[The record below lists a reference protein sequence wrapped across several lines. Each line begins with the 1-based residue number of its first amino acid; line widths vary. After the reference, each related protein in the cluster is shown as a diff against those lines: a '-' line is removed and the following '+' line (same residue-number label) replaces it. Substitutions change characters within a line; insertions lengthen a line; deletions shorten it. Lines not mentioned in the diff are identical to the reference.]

1 MSKPTSNP
9 GGRSSQP
16 SSRPRSGSPA
26 AGGVTI
32 DPIRIIRQHVFGLLI
47 SFLIGVGLGTG
58 AYFSLLVY
66 SPQYSSEIIFEI
78 RPGLSD
84 ATEIGTR
91 DSIDTKAVDRIAKTQ
106 TKFIVER
113 DVLETAILDPNVR
126 GTQWLTMNFID
137 PISNQPMVE
146 NAVDDLQTTLS
157 TPIYKDTNLFSLK
170 WSAAKPADVPKVL
183 DAIARTYGSKLK
195 RLDERQFSD
204 NESLFE
210 DQLRRTRHAL
220 QDLRDEI
227 QGFIVSKGIT
237 TLDDPRFS
245 QTASEVNN
253 LTQSM
258 TAARN
263 DLTSAESQ
271 YMQTAAKLE
280 GTVEPTSD
288 DVVEAENDPSVQS
301 QIRVLETYRAEERSL
316 RERFHATSNQILQ
329 IEASIRGTQQQIEA
343 KTDELLKRNL
353 NARLRQWSS
362 EINRLK
368 SLVERIETDL
378 EEKDARMRAL
388 ASDASL
394 FESYVSQRDL
404 LERQRDEHLQLMNSV
419 NLMKLRADASRVRQV
434 TTAEMPRF
442 VSFPKPEI
450 VVPLAVVLCMGCY
463 LAYIFL
469 RALTDQRIHTP
480 SDLLVVP
487 GTRLLGVIPDT
498 EDDPTMPDAP
508 ELIQKHH
515 PDSVMAESCRQ
526 AWNAIRRS
534 MSRQGHGS
542 LMLASGMPGS
552 GTTTVLSN
560 LALSAAAGG
569 LKVVVVDANFRK
581 PNVNSIFDLEDDGKL
596 GLGDLLG
603 GSTEFDQA
611 ITSSNGIDV
620 IGPGT
625 PASRVYERFNDAS
638 FSSVM
643 AELRSRYD
651 CILIDTAPAVAAG
664 DAMILANRVDSVCLV
679 VQAGQE
685 QRGLIARLVG
695 QFGDT
700 QADMLGVI
708 LNRPRQTAGG
718 YFKKNY
724 RLMAKYTE
732 IED

>member
-1 MSKPTSNP
+1 
-9 GGRSSQP
+9 
-16 SSRPRSGSPA
+16 
-26 AGGVTI
+26 VTI
-32 DPIRIIRQHVFGLLI
+32 DPVRIIRQHVLGLIL
-47 SFLIGVGLGTG
+47 SFIVGAGLGSG
-58 AYFSLLVY
+58 AYFVLLVY
-66 SPQYSSEIIFEI
+66 SPQFSSEILFEI
-78 RPGLSD
+78 RPGLTD

-91 DSIDTKAVDRIAKTQ
+91 ESIDTKSVDRIAKTQ

-113 DVLETAILDPNVR
+113 DVLETAILDPSVR
-126 GTQWLTMNFID
+126 STKWLTLNFID
-137 PISNQPMVE
+137 PVSNQPMVE
-146 NAVDDLQTTLS
+146 TAVDELEESLK

-170 WSAAKPADVPKVL
+170 WSAANPEDVPKL
-183 DAIARTYGSKLK
+183 LNAIARTYGSKLK
-195 RLDERQFSD
+195 RMDERQFSA

-245 QTASEVNN
+245 QTASEVDN
-253 LTQSM
+253 LTQSLTM
-258 TAARN
+258 ARN

-280 GTVEPTSD
+280 GSVEPTSD
-288 DVVEAENDPSVQS
+288 DVVEAENDSSVQS
-301 QIRVLETYRAEERSL
+301 QIQLLETYRAEERSL
-316 RERFHATSNQILQ
+316 RERFHSTSNQIRQ

-343 KTDELLKRNL
+343 KTDELLNRNL

-362 EINRLK
+362 EMSRLK
-368 SLVERIETDL
+368 SLVDRIETDL
-378 EEKDARMRAL
+378 EEKDTRMRAL
-388 ASDASL
+388 ASDASV

-434 TTAEMPRF
+434 STAELPRF

-450 VVPLAVVLCMGCY
+450 VIPLGVVLCMGFY

-469 RALTDQRIHTP
+469 RALTDQRIHTA

-498 EDDPTMPDAP
+498 DEDPTMPDAP
-508 ELIQKHH
+508 ELIQRNH
-515 PDSVMAESCRQ
+515 PDSVLAESCRQ
-526 AWNAIRRS
+526 TWNAIRRS
-534 MSRQGHGS
+534 MSRQGHTS

-552 GTTTVLSN
+552 GTTTIISN
-560 LALSAAAGG
+560 LAVSAAAGG
-569 LKVVVVDANFRK
+569 LRVVLVDANFRK
-581 PNVNSIFDLEDDGKL
+581 PHVSSIFEIEDQGQL
-596 GLGDLLG
+596 GFGDLLG
-603 GSTEFDQA
+603 GSTDFDQA
-611 ITSSNGIDV
+611 INSSNGVDL

-625 PASRVYERFNDAS
+625 PSSRVYERFNDAS

-643 AELRSRYD
+643 AELRNRYD

-679 VQAGQE
+679 VQAGHE

-700 QADMLGVI
+700 QADLLGVI

-732 IED
+732 IEE

>member
-1 MSKPTSNP
+1 M
-9 GGRSSQP
+9 
-16 SSRPRSGSPA
+16 
-26 AGGVTI
+26 
-32 DPIRIIRQHVFGLLI
+32 
-47 SFLIGVGLGTG
+47 SFLIGTCLGVG
-58 AYFSLLVY
+58 AYFTLLVY
-66 SPQYSSEIIFEI
+66 SPQYTSEIIFEI

-84 ATEIGTR
+84 ATEIGTQEK
-91 DSIDTKAVDRIAKTQ
+91 IDAKAVDRVAKTQ
-106 TKFIVER
+106 AKFIVGR
-113 DVLETAILDPNVR
+113 DVLETAILDPTVR
-126 GTQWLTMNFID
+126 STQWLTSSYID
-137 PISNQPMVE
+137 PVSNQPMVDT
-146 NAVDDLQTTLS
+146 AVDDLQETLS

-170 WSAAKPADVPKVL
+170 WSAATPTDVPKVL
-183 DAIARTYGSKLK
+183 DAIAKTYGAKLK
-195 RLDERQFSD
+195 RLDDRQFSD

-245 QTASEVNN
+245 QTATEVDN
-253 LTQSM
+253 LTQSL
-258 TAARN
+258 TQARN

-280 GTVEPTSD
+280 GTIEPTSD
-288 DVVEAENDPSVQS
+288 DVVEAENDPTVQS
-301 QIRVLETYRAEERSL
+301 QIRLLEAYRAEERSL
-316 RERFHATSNQILQ
+316 RERFHSTSNQILQ

-353 NARLRQWSS
+353 NARLRQWSA
-362 EINRLK
+362 EVNRLK
-368 SLVERIETDL
+368 SLVDRIETDL
-378 EEKDARMRAL
+378 EERDARMRSL

-434 TTAEMPRF
+434 NTAERPRF
-442 VSFPKPEI
+442 VSFPKPQI
-450 VVPLAVVLCMGCY
+450 VIPLCVVLCMGFY
-463 LAYIFL
+463 LAYIFI
-469 RALTDQRIHTP
+469 RAITDQRIHTP

-498 EDDPTMPDAP
+498 DDDPTMPDAP
-508 ELIQKHH
+508 ELIQQHQ
-515 PDSVMAESCRQ
+515 PDSVLAESCRQ

-581 PNVNSIFDLEDDGKL
+581 PNVSSVFDLDIDGKL

-603 GSTEFDQA
+603 GSVEFDQA
-611 ITSSNGIDV
+611 ITSSYGVDV

-625 PASRVYERFNDAS
+625 PASRVYERFNDAT

-732 IED
+732 IEE

>member
-1 MSKPTSNP
+1 M
-9 GGRSSQP
+9 
-16 SSRPRSGSPA
+16 
-26 AGGVTI
+26 
-32 DPIRIIRQHVFGLLI
+32 
-47 SFLIGVGLGTG
+47 GVGIGTG
-58 AYFSLLVY
+58 AYILLLLY
-66 SPQYSSEIIFEI
+66 APQYSSEILFEI
-78 RPGLSD
+78 RPGLKD

-91 DSIDTKAVDRIAKTQ
+91 DSIDTKAVDRVARTQ

-113 DVLETAILDPNVR
+113 DVLETAVLDPTVR
-126 GTQWLTMNFID
+126 GTVWLTKNFTD
-137 PISNQPMVE
+137 PISGQPMVE
-146 NAVDDLQTTLS
+146 LAVDDLEETLR
-157 TPIYKDTNLFSLK
+157 TPIYRDTNLFSLK
-170 WSAAKPADVPKVL
+170 WASPIASDVPKVL
-183 DAIARTYGSKLK
+183 DAIAKTYGDKLK
-195 RLDERQFSD
+195 RLDDRQFSN

-245 QTASEVNN
+245 QTATEVDN
-253 LTQSM
+253 LTNSL
-258 TAARN
+258 TLARN

-280 GTVEPTSD
+280 GTVEPTSE
-288 DVVEAENDPSVQS
+288 DVVEAENDPAVQS
-301 QIRVLETYRAEERSL
+301 QIQLLETYRAEERSL
-316 RERFHATSNQILQ
+316 RERFHATSNQIQQ

-343 KTDELLKRNL
+343 KTNELLRRNL
-353 NARLRQWSS
+353 NARLRSWSS
-362 EINRLK
+362 EVSRLK
-368 SLVERIETDL
+368 SLVDRIESDL
-378 EEKDARMRAL
+378 EEKDERMRSL

-434 TTAEMPRF
+434 SPAELPRF

-450 VVPLAVVLCMGCY
+450 VIPLGVVLSMGFY
-463 LAYIFL
+463 LAFIFL
-469 RALTDQRIHTP
+469 RAITDQRIHTP

-487 GTRLLGVIPDT
+487 GTRLIGVIPDT
-498 EDDPTMPDAP
+498 DDDPTMPDSP

-515 PDSVMAESCRQ
+515 PDSVLAESCRQ

-534 MSRQGHGS
+534 MGRQGHAS
-542 LMLASGMPGS
+542 LMLASGMPES
-552 GTTTVLSN
+552 GTTTILSN

-581 PNVNSIFDLEDDGKL
+581 PRLFSVFEIDDHSQEL
-596 GLGDLLG
+596 GFGDLLG
-603 GSTEFDQA
+603 GSQDYDKA
-611 ITSSNGIDV
+611 IFSSNGVDL

-625 PASRVYERFNDAS
+625 PGSRVYERFNDAS
-638 FSSVM
+638 FSSVI

-651 CILIDTAPAVAAG
+651 CVLIDTAPAVAAG
-664 DAMILANRVDSVCLV
+664 DAMILANRVDAVCLV
-679 VQAGQE
+679 AQAGQE

>member
-1 MSKPTSNP
+1 
-9 GGRSSQP
+9 
-16 SSRPRSGSPA
+16 
-26 AGGVTI
+26 VTI
-32 DPIRIIRQHVFGLLI
+32 DPVRIVRQHVLGLI
-47 SFLIGVGLGTG
+47 VSFIIGVGLGTG
-58 AYFSLLVY
+58 AYFTLLVY
-66 SPQYSSEIIFEI
+66 APQYSSEILFEI
-78 RPGLSD
+78 RPGLRE

-91 DSIDTKAVDRIAKTQ
+91 DSIDTKAVDRVAKTQ
-106 TKFIVER
+106 TKFIIER
-113 DVLETAILDPNVR
+113 DVLEEAILDPTVR
-126 GTQWLTMNFID
+126 GTKWLALNFID
-137 PISNQPMVE
+137 PVSNQPMVE
-146 NAVDDLQTTLS
+146 AAVDELQQSLR

-170 WSAAKPADVPKVL
+170 WSAPTAADVPKVL
-183 DAIARTYGSKLK
+183 DSIARTYGSKLK

-245 QTASEVNN
+245 QTATEVDN
-253 LTQSM
+253 LTQSL
-258 TAARN
+258 TVARN

-280 GTVEPTSD
+280 GTVEPTSE

-301 QIRVLETYRAEERSL
+301 QIRLLETYRAEERSL
-316 RERFHATSNQILQ
+316 RERFHATSNQIRQ

-353 NARLRQWSS
+353 NARLRTWSS
-362 EINRLK
+362 EIGRLK

-378 EEKDARMRAL
+378 EEKDARMRSL

-434 TTAEMPRF
+434 SPAEMPRF

-450 VVPLAVVLCMGCY
+450 VIPLCVVLCMGFY

-469 RALTDQRIHTP
+469 RAITDQRIHTP

-498 EDDPTMPDAP
+498 DEDPTMPDMA
-508 ELIQKHH
+508 ELIQLHH
-515 PDSVMAESCRQ
+515 PDSVLAESCRQ

-552 GTTTVLSN
+552 GTTTIISN

-581 PNVNSIFDLEDDGKL
+581 PHVSEVFEIESDNKL
-596 GLGDLLG
+596 GFGDLLG
-603 GSTEFDQA
+603 GSSEFDQA
-611 ITSSNGIDV
+611 ITSSNGVDV

-625 PASRVYERFNDAS
+625 PASRVYERFNDSS
-638 FSSVM
+638 FSAVM

-679 VQAGQE
+679 VQAGHE

-695 QFGDT
+695 QFSDT

-732 IED
+732 IEE

>member
-1 MSKPTSNP
+1 M
-9 GGRSSQP
+9 
-16 SSRPRSGSPA
+16 
-26 AGGVTI
+26 
-32 DPIRIIRQHVFGLLI
+32 
-47 SFLIGVGLGTG
+47 SFLIGTCLGVG
-58 AYFSLLVY
+58 AYFTLLVY
-66 SPQYSSEIIFEI
+66 SPQYTSEIIFEI

-84 ATEIGTR
+84 ATEIGTQEK
-91 DSIDTKAVDRIAKTQ
+91 IDAKAVDRVAKTQ
-106 TKFIVER
+106 AKFIVGR
-113 DVLETAILDPNVR
+113 DVLETAILDPTVR
-126 GTQWLTMNFID
+126 STQWLTSSYID
-137 PISNQPMVE
+137 PVSNQPMVDT
-146 NAVDDLQTTLS
+146 AVDDLQETLS

-170 WSAAKPADVPKVL
+170 WSAATPTDVPKVL
-183 DAIARTYGSKLK
+183 DAIAKTYGAKLK
-195 RLDERQFSD
+195 RLDDRQFSD

-245 QTASEVNN
+245 QTATEVDN
-253 LTQSM
+253 LTQSL
-258 TAARN
+258 TQARN

-280 GTVEPTSD
+280 GTIEPTSD
-288 DVVEAENDPSVQS
+288 DVVEAENDPTVQS
-301 QIRVLETYRAEERSL
+301 QIRLLEAYRAEERSL
-316 RERFHATSNQILQ
+316 RERFHSTSNQILQ

-353 NARLRQWSS
+353 NARLRQWSA
-362 EINRLK
+362 EVNRLK
-368 SLVERIETDL
+368 SLVNRIETDL
-378 EEKDARMRAL
+378 EERDARMRSL

-434 TTAEMPRF
+434 NTAERPRF
-442 VSFPKPEI
+442 VSFPKPQI
-450 VVPLAVVLCMGCY
+450 VIPLCVVLCMGFY
-463 LAYIFL
+463 LAYIFI
-469 RALTDQRIHTP
+469 RAITDQRIHTP

-498 EDDPTMPDAP
+498 DDDPTMPDAP
-508 ELIQKHH
+508 ELIQQHQ
-515 PDSVMAESCRQ
+515 PDSVLAESCRQ

-581 PNVNSIFDLEDDGKL
+581 PNVSSVFDLDIDGKL

-603 GSTEFDQA
+603 GSVEFDQA
-611 ITSSNGIDV
+611 ITSSHGVDV

-625 PASRVYERFNDAS
+625 PASRVYERFNDAT

-732 IED
+732 IEE